1 MAEWADLI
9 AVNAGQFAEEAP
21 GEDKCALSIATLQTW
36 LDEIRN
42 QPNWRVTADRES
54 EYYDGNQLDRET
66 LAIMEERGIPPLIT
80 NLIKPTVDVVLGM
93 EARTRTDWKV
103 RPEAGDASDD
113 VAEALSEKL
122 HQAEI
127 TTKADRAISDA
138 YASQVKVGIG
148 WVEIARNVDPF
159 LPDYRVQAVNRREM
173 FWDWR
178 ARQPDLSDARYFV
191 RKKWMDVDV
200 LKTAFPD
207 KADTLENCVN
217 SWQNWDIWYANDTMM
232 ARAYDQERGFTVET
246 YEWVNPA
253 RRRIVTYEAWYKV
266 MTSGP
271 VIRTAN
277 GATEVFNPKNP
288 IHAEEVRG
296 GNLPQQAN
304 YMAVRVAIY
313 AGPHL
318 LNDMPSPYR
327 HQHFPY
333 VPFFGFREDRT
344 GVPYG
349 LIRSMISPQ
358 DAFNARKSNIYW
370 RLTTLRVIAD
380 SDAVLDHQKT
390 AEEVA
395 RKDAYIVL
403 NANRKPSSNFTIDK
417 GESITSQEF
426 EMLQAD
432 AKEINQA
439 AGVYQAMMGSDNN
452 AKSGLAINSLVEQ
465 GTTTLGELNDNAV
478 HSRRMVGELLAEL
491 VKEDLERQLNVT
503 VTIDQGRQEKTIV
516 LNQPARNR
524 QTGEFM
530 LQNNVAAV
538 RCSVVLDDVPQTPT
552 YRNQQLSQ
560 LADLVKSLPPQ
571 LQAPLMPFVLE
582 STDLSNRF
590 EMADV
595 LRKVLGLRGGD
606 GEGNAPDS
614 EKEQLKQMV
623 AQLQQQLQQAT
634 TAPQLEE
641 LKARISK
648 IEADKALQHMKA
660 LKIVD
665 ELAKSKH
672 ASQAEEQAEALA
684 GLPNNSS
691 EEKHE
696 Y

>member
-1 MAEWADLI
+1 MAEWMDLI
-9 AVNAGQFAEEAP
+9 ATDSKKKAGALPRA
-21 GEDKCALSIATLQTW
+21 DKDALSIDTLQTW

-42 QPNWRVTADRES
+42 QPNWRVTADREA
-54 EYYDGNQLDRET
+54 EYYDGNQLDTET

-127 TTKADRAISDA
+127 QTKADRAISDA

-148 WVEIARNVDPF
+148 WAEVARNNDPF
-159 LPDYRVQAVNRREM
+159 LPPYRVQAVHRREM

-178 ARQPDLSDARYFV
+178 ARQPDLSDARYIV

-207 KADTLENCVN
+207 KKDILESCVN
-217 SWQNWDIWYANDTMM
+217 GWQNWDIWYANDTMM

-253 RRRIVTYEAWYKV
+253 RRRIVMYEAWYKR
-266 MTSGP
+266 MTRGLIIKTS
-271 VIRTAN
+271 N
-277 GATEVFNPKNP
+277 GATEVFNPANP
-288 IHAEEVRG
+288 VHANEAQS
-296 GNLPQQAN
+296 GNQPFDSV
-304 YMAVRVAIY
+304 YMEVRVALY

-318 LNDMPSPYR
+318 LQDLPSPYR

-333 VPFFGFREDRT
+333 VAFFGFREDRT

-349 LIRSMISPQ
+349 LIRSMMSPQ
-358 DAFNARKSNIYW
+358 DSFNTRKSKIYW
-370 RLTTLRVIAD
+370 RLITNRVITD
-380 SDAVLDHQKT
+380 SDSVTDHQKT

-395 RKDAYIVL
+395 RPDAYIIL
-403 NANRKPSSNFTIDK
+403 NANRKPNSRFDLDQGSGT
-417 GESITSQEF
+417 TAQEF

-439 AGVYQAMMGSDNN
+439 AGVYQAMMGSDST

-491 VKEDLERQLNVT
+491 VKEDLEQQINVA
-503 VTIDQGRQEKTIV
+503 VEIDNGRAKKTIL
-516 LNQPARNR
+516 LNRPARDP
-524 QTGEFM
+524 QSGAFV
-530 LQNNVAAV
+530 LLNNVSAV

-560 LADLVKSLPPQ
+560 LAELTKSLPPA
-571 LQAPLMPFVLE
+571 LQAPVLPFVIE
-582 STDLSNRF
+582 ATDLPDRF
-590 EMADV
+590 EIADL
-595 LRKVLGLRGGD
+595 LRKVQGLGGD
-606 GEGNAPDS
+606 GDAPDP
-614 EKEQLKQMV
+614 EKEQLKQQL
-623 AQLQQQLQQAT
+623 AQMQQQLQQALA
-634 TAPQLEE
+634 APQLAEI
-641 LKARISK
+641 KARIGR
-648 IEADKALQHMKA
+648 IEADKDLQRMKA
-660 LKIVD
+660 LEIVD
-665 ELAKSKH
+665 KLAGSGKDGL
-672 ASQAEEQAEALA
+672 AEERAEDTL
-684 GLPNNSS
+684 GLNNKQ
-691 EEKHE
+691 EESYEH
-696 Y
+696 